1 MRRFFDKQ
9 RFNKILAAILVC
21 CMVVGSLG
29 MNELFVN
36 AEDIIYPAGVP
47 TVATN
52 GFSSGT
58 DIVEDGVQ
66 QGVQVSFAANG
77 YKRAQSKWTARQL
90 SDGYRVDVEDFAIA
104 ENDSMIL
111 VMGPTSAGDYIDST
125 TGTYGIIYEYDGD
138 FVVIAASA
146 GGNLMSAGVVQSAT
160 KLAAQSEIDKLSIY
174 IKSDGTKWDIV
185 VDTYKDGVKVGV
197 SYSTSVT
204 STLTKTYFNFG
215 AVGYVTITDSSTA
228 TITGWTNKSEA
239 SYMVSYTGIPV
250 QSVNLNKTE
259 LTLAEGVTEMLQAT
273 VSPTTATNQA
283 VSWSSDNEDC
293 VTVDKNGNVTAKA
306 TTTEAV
312 KVIATAADGKTATCN
327 VTVVPESSIIY
338 PAGVPVAETNGLDT
352 NKTNATYVDVV
363 EGGVQQ
369 GVQLS
374 FVANG
379 YARVRSQYIARQ
391 LSEGYCMDVENFAMA
406 ENESMILVMGPTS
419 AGDYIDS
426 TTGTYGIIYEY
437 DGDFVVM
444 AASSGG
450 NLMSGGVV
458 QSATKLA
465 AQNEIDKLSIRI
477 KSDGAKWDIKVVTYK
492 DGVKVG
498 DTYTTSIVSTLTET
512 YFTFG
517 AIGYTTITDA
527 TTATITGWT
536 NKSAASYMVSYMA
549 PAVTSVSLNKEFTSM
564 IVGEKINLTST
575 VYPSVSSQYV
585 TWTSVDDSIAI
596 VNESGQVTAV
606 KAGTTIVTASS
617 KADASK
623 VASCVVKVT
632 APSEYLTVDDVAS
645 TKSYA
650 PTTANVE
657 QGVKVTYTA
666 DTAAY
671 SRLETLY
678 DSVET
683 NNYPLKYNGFHLDGN
698 GVHTGIKDIELTND
712 TDSIAMFIGRRDYST
727 YDSMWFDAGDGTNGG
742 AYMMFYGKDGSFAI
756 VETYQNWTNNYIKK
770 VLISEKREVLGDMLS
785 IDIRQEDGRYE
796 ILVNGKCY
804 SVPAEGDDC
813 PINRTNSTDRIWFA
827 YGLVPEF
834 NVTSAGVMGGPAFKD
849 FTSYSDATFTITDIS
864 YITTEELATADY
876 VQRTSV
882 MNLDG
887 NYVIGKNELATTTTF
902 GIADF
907 NGTLDDSREDLV
919 WEIATVDNGYS
930 VKVADGDEN
939 SYLNISSTGVSL
951 GAMQV
956 LAIEHVSNTTTSYFT
971 VSDGTNY
978 VNIAGSG
985 VTSSTLADKLIL
997 YNVRP
1002 ELADATTEKPLFTL
1016 STFADLHSERKYTNG
1031 TEEYIRDGIVEAT
1044 QKVREQENA
1053 NVIAFLG
1060 DLISNKSY
1068 DADNNKGFW
1077 LGTGEDIEEQ
1087 WTTARD
1093 KMYEAAMYATESG
1106 RALFLTGNHDY
1117 AIGSLDTSNIFNSGD
1132 YTSGIESKLPELTD
1146 ENAYFQ
1152 SEWPEGT
1159 PDEIK
1164 NAGHVLAYHY
1174 NIDGMDLISINT
1186 TYTGT
1191 EITSGWTYDAEALD
1205 WMGSKL
1211 ESIGKDK
1218 TVIVLGH
1225 YPTSSLKTGD
1235 EAAYEKIT
1243 GIFEQYP
1250 NVIYLY
1256 GHNHN
1261 PYIHTD
1267 TYQRV
1272 QTYAADGTVFQNRYE
1287 TPTGY
1292 IEAFAGS
1299 VAFTNDVGLDS
1310 TEITG
1315 TPAVVQGL
1323 IVKVYNDRIVLQM
1336 KNYGEA
1342 PLGVEN
1348 LREYTIMR
1356 DVELNVDE
1364 NPQAAKT
1371 VEYTTAFPNF
1381 RAGEEMEAP
1390 IAPVGYVFAG
1400 WYYDEACTSSPAASA
1415 TKVLAEG
1422 TKVYAKFVP
1431 EIVLSV
1437 NAQTRYTTEGETNK
1451 IDLRLV
1457 TTVDSWDYREV
1468 GFIVTN
1474 RAGVP
1479 KTYPQQY
1486 VFASLLAAGYTKT
1499 PREINECSI
1508 RFGTINIIG
1517 ITVSGE
1523 GVDPNREIPVQAYW
1537 ITKDGTTVCGPAR
1550 TIKVSDAVAI
1560 LENMN

>member
-1 MRRFFDKQ
+1 MRRFFDKKGFYKFLSVVLVMTLLAGVIGVYPMMAQ
-9 RFNKILAAILVC
+9 ANEETIPEGVFKTSELGSIAASYNLTAEQTIGGVKITYPSESANAFSRVGTKGYYMLDEYGIHVDVTDISYATSDEYSFAMYFGNVSNALYDQDGYMIVYEKGGVLSVIASGIKSSPKGAPKVVGPVEVDPLDGDFSVDIKLVDSNYVLNINGYTYTIAAQYEADTTQAIQDTSKAYLSFAFLDDGLMDSTSNYAAIFNGATYTIKTIGYNVGGVTVDSTRN
-21 CMVVGSLG
+21 MVVNQTTSLTANVYPENVSNKAVTWKSSDESIATVDDVGNVTAVAEGNVTITVTSVADATKSATCQIKVGSQSIKL
-29 MNELFVN
+29 
-36 AEDIIYPAGVP
+36 EDFSTVLSGITAVDTDDASGVQMTASTTGAGWERIH
-47 TVATN
+47 TN
-52 GFSSGT
+52 TTYS
-58 DIVEDGVQ
+58 VEDGVCIDIDAISAKETKYSLVVAIGNKPNQ
-66 QGVQVSFAANG
+66 WYDQPGYMLLCDGNG
-77 YKRAQSKWTARQL
+77 N
-90 SDGYRVDVEDFAIA
+90 IA
-104 ENDSMIL
+104 
-111 VMGPTSAGDYIDST
+111 
-125 TGTYGIIYEYDGD
+125 
-138 FVVIAASA
+138 
-146 GGNLMSAGVVQSAT
+146 VVQSPLSGSSPISVSAVSAAT
-160 KLAAQSEIDKLSIY
+160 IDELGTGLSIL
-174 IKSDGTKWDIV
+174 IKKSGEDYKITVNGTELIIENAVSVLGSGGAHYLAFGVMSDFTLTGETISGLNYTGSGETIGRTDSVSFVIRSISALVSGVSVNTDYVNMFAEETVTLSATASPSTASQSVRWNSADETIATVNNDGT
-185 VDTYKDGVKVGV
+185 
-197 SYSTSVT
+197 
-204 STLTKTYFNFG
+204 
-215 AVGYVTITDSSTA
+215 
-228 TITGWTNKSEA
+228 
-239 SYMVSYTGIPV
+239 
-250 QSVNLNKTE
+250 
-259 LTLAEGVTEMLQAT
+259 
-273 VSPTTATNQA
+273 
-283 VSWSSDNEDC
+283 
-293 VTVDKNGNVTAKA
+293 VTA
-306 TTTEAV
+306 
-312 KVIATAADGKTATCN
+312 
-327 VTVVPESSIIY
+327 
-338 PAGVPVAETNGLDT
+338 L
-352 NKTNATYVDVV
+352 
-363 EGGVQQ
+363 
-369 GVQLS
+369 
-374 FVANG
+374 
-379 YARVRSQYIARQ
+379 
-391 LSEGYCMDVENFAMA
+391 
-406 ENESMILVMGPTS
+406 
-419 AGDYIDS
+419 
-426 TTGTYGIIYEY
+426 
-437 DGDFVVM
+437 
-444 AASSGG
+444 
-450 NLMSGGVV
+450 
-458 QSATKLA
+458 
-465 AQNEIDKLSIRI
+465 
-477 KSDGAKWDIKVVTYK
+477 
-492 DGVKVG
+492 
-498 DTYTTSIVSTLTET
+498 
-512 YFTFG
+512 
-517 AIGYTTITDA
+517 
-527 TTATITGWT
+527 
-536 NKSAASYMVSYMA
+536 
-549 PAVTSVSLNKEFTSM
+549 
-564 IVGEKINLTST
+564 
-575 VYPSVSSQYV
+575 
-585 TWTSVDDSIAI
+585 
-596 VNESGQVTAV
+596 
-606 KAGTTIVTASS
+606 KAGTTVITVTS
-617 KADASK
+617 KSDESK
-623 VASCVVKVT
+623 MASCVVKVT
-632 APSEYLTVDDVAS
+632 KPSEYMKLENFGGTSKPAVTDV
-645 TKSYA
+645 
-650 PTTANVE
+650 E
-657 QGVKVTYTA
+657 GGVKVHYTA
-666 DTAAY
+666 ETDAWR
-671 SRLETLY
+671 RLETKY
-678 DSVET
+678 DSVTE
-683 NNYPLKYNGFHLDGN
+683 NNYPLKYNGFWPEGN
-698 GVHTGIKDIELTND
+698 GVHIGFKDIELTND
-712 TDSIAMFIGRRDYST
+712 TDTLAIFVGKRDYST
-727 YDSMWFDAGDGTNGG
+727 YTSSWYDTPGG
-742 AYMMFYGKDGSFAI
+742 AYMIFYGKDGSFAI
-756 VETYQNWTNNYIKK
+756 VETYQSWSNNYIEK
-770 VLISEKREVLGDMLS
+770 VLVSEKREVLAERLS
-785 IDIRQEDGRYE
+785 LDVREEDGRYE
-796 ILVNGKCY
+796 LLVNGKAY
-804 SVPAEGDDC
+804 SVPAEGDEC
-813 PINRTNSTDRIWFA
+813 PIPRTSSTDRLHFA
-827 YGLVPEF
+827 FGLMIGF
-834 NVTSAGVMGGPAFKD
+834 NVSEAGVMTGPNIKNATK
-849 FTSYSDATFTITDIS
+849 YSSNGTFTITDIS

-956 LAIEHVSNTTTSYFT
+956 LEIEHVSNTTTSYFT

-985 VTSSTLADKLIL
+985 VTSSTSADRLIL

-1002 ELADATTEKPLFTL
+1002 ELAEATTEKPLFTL

-1093 KMYEAAMYATESG
+1093 KMYEAAMSATESG

-1191 EITSGWTYDAEALD
+1191 EITSGWNYDAEALD

-1400 WYYDEACTSSPAASA
+1400 WYYDEACTSLPVASA

-1479 KTYPQQY
+1479 KIYPQQY

-1537 ITKDGTTVCGPAR
+1537 ITKDGTTVYGPAR